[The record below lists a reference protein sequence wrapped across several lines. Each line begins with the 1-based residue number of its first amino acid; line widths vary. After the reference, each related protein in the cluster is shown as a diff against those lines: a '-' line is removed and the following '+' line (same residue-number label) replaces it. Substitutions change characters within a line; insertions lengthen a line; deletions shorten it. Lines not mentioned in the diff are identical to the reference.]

1 MTYGFDISRRGALGL
16 LLSAGGATLLP
27 RLSFAQHSWP
37 AADVSF
43 IVPVSPGG
51 STDKVSRT
59 LGERLGPIWG
69 RSVIVENVTGAGG
82 AIGAGRV
89 AKAAKDGQTL
99 LVHGEAIV
107 LNTILQKDTPYALE
121 DLTPVVRIARNA
133 QILVVNPKLNISSV
147 EQYVALAK
155 ERSGGLTVGLP
166 TSGGI
171 GHIAHEMFAQRAGIS
186 VNYIPYAG
194 GAPAATDVM
203 GGHID
208 ATMITLAAVTEFI
221 KAGKLT
227 PIAVTTSYRAP
238 AVPNVPTLA
247 ESGFEGFDVESWQG
261 ILAPSGTP
269 ADVIAKINADV
280 NGVLADPAAKAAIEA
295 MGFGIGG
302 GSAEELAE
310 VIRKSKETYAEV
322 IKTAKIELR

>member
-1 MTYGFDISRRGALGL
+1 MNHDLDLSRRQALSL
-16 LLSAGGATLLP
+16 LLAAGGASLLP
-27 RLSFAQHSWP
+27 GMAFAQQAWP
-37 AADVSF
+37 AGDVSF
-43 IVPVSPGG
+43 IVPVSAGG

-59 LGERLGPIWG
+59 LGERLGPVWG

-89 AKAAKDGQTL
+89 AKAGKDGQTL

-107 LNTILQKDTPYALE
+107 LNTILQKDTPYKLE
-121 DLTPVVRIARNA
+121 DLAPVVRIARNA
-133 QILVVNPKLNISSV
+133 QILVVNPNLKVSSV
-147 EQYVALAK
+147 EEYVALAK
-155 ERSGGLTVGLP
+155 QRGGGLTVGLP

-171 GHIAHEMFAQRAGIS
+171 GHIAHEIFAQRAGIS

-221 KAGKLT
+221 KAGRLT

-238 AVPNVPTLA
+238 AVPNVPTFA
-247 ESGFEGFDVESWQG
+247 ESGYEGFDVESWQG
-261 ILAPSGTP
+261 ILAPAGTP

-302 GSAEELAE
+302 GSAEELGD
-310 VIRKSKETYAEV
+310 VIKKSYETYAEV
-322 IKTAKIELR
+322 IKASKIELR